1 MKTTNDLNQK
11 YSSARIAIHWI
22 STILILIL
30 FPLGKYTTSIEG
42 EEKLSL
48 IQTHALL
55 GLAVLIL
62 TLIRTWLFFKS
73 KRLANLKT
81 NSKINDKL
89 IVWDHN
95 LFYILL
101 FAITISGIPS
111 ILSGG
116 YVEALESQNIQY
128 IKALVGHEILA

>member
-11 YSSARIAIHWI
+11 YSTATIAIHWI

-30 FPLGKYTTSIEG
+30 FPLGKHTSGIEA

-62 TLIRTWLFFKS
+62 TLIELGYFS
-73 KRLANLKT
+73 KVKDQP
-81 NSKINDKL
+81 I
-89 IVWDHN
+89 
-95 LFYILL
+95 
-101 FAITISGIPS
+101 
-111 ILSGG
+111 
-116 YVEALESQNIQY
+116 
-128 IKALVGHEILA
+128 

>member
-11 YSSARIAIHWI
+11 YSTATIAIHWI
-22 STILILIL
+22 SAILILIL
-30 FPLGKYTTSIEG
+30 FPLVKYTTGIEG

-89 IVWDHN
+89 IVW
-95 LFYILL
+95 LIICFIFY
-101 FAITISGIPS
+101 
-111 ILSGG
+111 
-116 YVEALESQNIQY
+116 
-128 IKALVGHEILA
+128 